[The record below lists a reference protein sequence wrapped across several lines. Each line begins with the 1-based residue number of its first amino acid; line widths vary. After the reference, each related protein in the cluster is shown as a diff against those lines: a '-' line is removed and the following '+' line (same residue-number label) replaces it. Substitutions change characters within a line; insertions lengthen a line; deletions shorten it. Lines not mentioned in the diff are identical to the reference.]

1 MEAGAC
7 ELASNCLS
15 DDTLL
20 CFIEGRLS
28 ADELGAC
35 HRHLDDCE
43 ACQWLVAE
51 ALHAVETA
59 HAAAVSQ
66 PLACSLRVGSLVGD
80 RYRVERFIARGGM
93 GEVYEA
99 FDRGQDQRVALKT
112 VKSTLSDSPQAVERL
127 KTEIQLARRVAHPN
141 VCRLYELG
149 CERVSTSVEIHFLS
163 MEYIDG
169 LSLREKLTSAGRLSI
184 IETVDIAG
192 QLLSGLRAAHEA
204 GTLHRDFKP
213 DNIML
218 RSPPAQ
224 HDVVIMDFGLAWAL
238 DPEAPPSTRN
248 HELLT
253 GTPLYMA
260 PEQIEGARLGV
271 GTDLY
276 SFGIVLFEM
285 LTGRLPFGGRSPAT
299 AGLERSSERAPPPSR
314 HNPEIPAYLDR
325 IVLRCLERL
334 PQNRYA
340 SATELLAALKEP
352 RPE

>member
-1 MEAGAC
+1 MEADAC
-7 ELASNCLS
+7 ERASTCLS

-20 CFIEGRLS
+20 CFVEGQLS
-28 ADELGAC
+28 ADELAVC

-43 ACQWLVAE
+43 ACQWLAAE
-51 ALHAVETA
+51 AVHAVESA
-59 HAAAVSQ
+59 NAAAVSQ
-66 PLACSLRVGSLVGD
+66 PLACSLRIGSLVGQ

-93 GEVYEA
+93 SEVYEA
-99 FDRGQDQRVALKT
+99 FDRVHGQRVALKT
-112 VKSTLSDSPQAVERL
+112 VKSTLSDSPRAVERL
-127 KTEIQLARRVAHPN
+127 KTEVELARRVRHPN

-149 CERVSTSVEIHFLS
+149 CDRLSASVEIHFLS

-169 LSLREKLTSAGRLSI
+169 VSLREKLTDAGRLSVT
-184 IETVDIAG
+184 ETVDIAG

-218 RSPPAQ
+218 RSLPAQ
-224 HDVVIMDFGLAWAL
+224 PLAVIMDFGLARAL
-238 DPEAPPSTRN
+238 DPEAPPSARN
-248 HELLT
+248 HESLT

-285 LTGRLPFGGRSPAT
+285 LTGHLPFAGGSPSRA
-299 AGLERSSERAPPPSR
+299 ALRRLSEAAPPPSR

-325 IVLRCLERL
+325 IALGCLERL
-334 PQNRYA
+334 PENRYA
-340 SATELLAALKEP
+340 SATEVLAALNGSRSE
-352 RPE
+352 